1 MSMADEYWHNVAMRD
16 EMEHSFFDWV
26 MESDARLQAA
36 YDWYKGYDNDALH
49 ELVVDYLDEKFVP
62 QEVYTTFEGDDGFGV
77 RDKETN
83 ELLFVSEES
92 SEVNDW
98 IDDNINT
105 WNDETYDIWYDAAK
119 KSINELG
126 YYQFQDYEEELEES
140 SKNISNFSK
149 LKALMYT
156 LMKYLDENKVS
167 YRDMDFQEVTD
178 AWGKLFIIVEGDW
191 KHDHLYI
198 DYMVDEWFNQNGIQ
212 YINGGTQVL
221 DDGESDYYAG
231 KHEYRIILRSID
243 YDIIADAYKDSA
255 EYKSGLE
262 ESINLNKHTT
272 SVNEGIIDDFLKSCG
287 IFENPETATVFFD
300 SPTQC
305 YIISLNEHIS
315 WKDFKI
321 FVKQFKSKFDAQDK
335 LDVFDLGPDNAEDVQ
350 KIGIALNTTTED
362 DVENLGFNLDENNK
376 IKESLLQEIHDGH
389 MYLLSQG
396 FTDEQIDKF
405 CELTKS
411 TLSELLYSRDWFNAF
426 EKWTKTGE
434 LPKNLKLLG
443 ENAKITS
450 KKISEDTVKK
460 SNGKWTNRGD
470 DGKEHGE
477 FKTKK
482 EADKQRKAM
491 YANGY
496 TGESRRNNMS
506 ITIRELKETSGINMK
521 TSIKDWYMK
530 EFPDDDLGERINSTV
545 NFDDIL
551 NALQNHTDI
560 YDVIDVVDSVIR
572 ERIFDKLSK
581 LINKDYNYI
590 YNLWLGESL
599 HESSPITKDSSSPYF
614 RAFVTNLGKYNE
626 GQLVGEWVT
635 FPIDEDDFDE
645 VLKRIQIGDTD
656 DFGAPYEEWFVT
668 DYECDLDGFD
678 WQELGEYPSY
688 DSLQEY
694 GELIESIDDVE
705 AVENAYEVTGDLREA
720 IEGIDSGSIIYY
732 PGCNTEEELGEYVI
746 NEIYGGEIT
755 PDLAEQYFDYDKL
768 GRDLG
773 FDEYENDN
781 YDPDDEDSE
790 EYISA
795 GEYWC
800 GDEYAS
806 DSDIGAAY
814 VDAVGFDGVSNIE
827 NYFDYEAFG
836 RDLTFESF
844 TLTKD
849 GAIEYT

>member
-16 EMEHSFFDWV
+16 EMNHSFFDWV

-62 QEVYTTFEGDDGFGV
+62 KEVYKTFEGDNFKYFGV

-83 ELLFVSEES
+83 EVLFTSEEP
-92 SEVNDW
+92 SEVDDW
-98 IDDNINT
+98 IDDTINT

-119 KSINELG
+119 KTINELG
-126 YYQFQDYEEELEES
+126 YYQFQDMEEELEES
-140 SKNISNFSK
+140 SKNLSNFSK

-156 LMKYLDENKVS
+156 LEKYLYENKVS
-167 YRDMDFQEVTD
+167 YEDMDFEEVTD
-178 AWGKLFIIVEGDW
+178 AWGKLFVIIDGDW
-191 KHDHLYI
+191 KHEHLYG
-198 DYMVDEWFNQNGIQ
+198 DYMIEEWLKKNNVSFIS
-212 YINGGTQVL
+212 GGTEVL
-221 DDGESDYYAG
+221 DDSESDNYRG
-231 KHEYRIILRSID
+231 KHEYRIILSSID
-243 YDIIADAYKDSA
+243 YDLIADAYKDSA
-255 EYKSGLE
+255 EYKDNLE
-262 ESINLNKHTT
+262 ESINLSKYTT
-272 SVNEGIIDDFLKSCG
+272 SVNENIIDDFLKSCG
-287 IFENPETATVFFD
+287 IFENPETATVYFD
-300 SPTQC
+300 YPTQC

-321 FVKQFKSKFDAQDK
+321 FVKQFKSKFDANDK

-362 DVENLGFNLDENNK
+362 DVENLGFNIEENNK
-376 IKESLLQEIHDGH
+376 IKESLLQDIHDDH
-389 MYLLSQG
+389 MFLLSQG

-405 CELTKS
+405 CELTNA
-411 TLSELLYSRDWFNAF
+411 TLSEILYSKDWFNAF

-434 LPKNLKLLG
+434 VPVGLKL
-443 ENAKITS
+443 
-450 KKISEDTVKK
+450 
-460 SNGKWTNRGD
+460 
-470 DGKEHGE
+470 
-477 FKTKK
+477 F
-482 EADKQRKAM
+482 
-491 YANGY
+491 
-496 TGESRRNNMS
+496 
-506 ITIRELKETSGINMK
+506 REGLTE
-521 TSIKDWYMK
+521 SIKDGHFYIHKDVEKMK
-530 EFPDDDLGERINSTV
+530 
-545 NFDDIL
+545 DIL
-551 NALQNHTDI
+551 SDFVHSDDELIKDILGGKCDYKCLAQKYLEHTWKDSLELSDEQTVK
-560 YDVIDVVDSVIR
+560 DVINAWAKACKLYIEEKDEMIRLKDLTESV
-572 ERIFDKLSK
+572 
-581 LINKDYNYI
+581 
-590 YNLWLGESL
+590 NLKESN
-599 HESSPITKDSSSPYF
+599 SSDAPYF

-626 GQLVGEWVT
+626 GELVGEWVD

-645 VLKRIQIGDTD
+645 MLKRIKIGDTD

-668 DYECDLDGFD
+668 DYDCDLDGFD

-688 DSLQEY
+688 ESLQEF
-694 GELIESIDDVE
+694 GELVESIDDVE

-720 IEGIDSGSIIYY
+720 IEGLDSGSIIYY

-746 NEIYGGEIT
+746 NEFYVGEI
-755 PDLAEQYFDYDKL
+755 PSDLAERYFDYDML

-773 FDEYENDN
+773 FDEYENDD

-800 GDEYAS
+800 GNEYAS
-806 DSDIGAAY
+806 DSEIGEAF
-814 VDAVGFDGVSNIE
+814 VDAVGFDGVGDID

-836 RDLTFESF
+836 RDLTFENF

>member
-105 WNDETYDIWYDAAK
+105 WNDETYDMWYDAAK

-126 YYQFQDYEEELEES
+126 YYQFQDEEEELEES
-140 SKNISNFSK
+140 SKNLNSFSK

-156 LMKYLDENKVS
+156 LMKYLDENNIS
-167 YRDMDFQEVTD
+167 YRDVSFEDVYD
-178 AWGKLFIIVEGDW
+178 IWGKIFVTIDGDW
-191 KHDHLYI
+191 KHDHLYA
-198 DYMVDEWFNQNGIQ
+198 DYMIEEWFNKNNVKFIE
-212 YINGGTQVL
+212 GGTQVL
-221 DDGESDYYAG
+221 DDTGSDWYKG
-231 KHEYRIILRSID
+231 KHEYRIILSSVD
-243 YDIIADAYKDSA
+243 YDLIEDAYKDSV
-255 EYKSGLE
+255 EYK
-262 ESINLNKHTT
+262 
-272 SVNEGIIDDFLKSCG
+272 
-287 IFENPETATVFFD
+287 D
-300 SPTQC
+300 S
-305 YIISLNEHIS
+305 L
-315 WKDFKI
+315 
-321 FVKQFKSKFDAQDK
+321 
-335 LDVFDLGPDNAEDVQ
+335 
-350 KIGIALNTTTED
+350 
-362 DVENLGFNLDENNK
+362 
-376 IKESLLQEIHDGH
+376 KESLLQEIHDGH

-411 TLSELLYSRDWFNAF
+411 TLSELLYSEDWFNAF

-443 ENAKITS
+443 ENAKITESVYTENGYKNRKDYLMSLADEYGVDVNTVLELASILGPSEDFDALVTEIEDLSDYADSDYIGDERDYDYES

-496 TGESRRNNMS
+496 TNESRRNNMS
-506 ITIRELKETSGINMK
+506 ITIKESM
-521 TSIKDWYMK
+521 
-530 EFPDDDLGERINSTV
+530 
-545 NFDDIL
+545 
-551 NALQNHTDI
+551 
-560 YDVIDVVDSVIR
+560 
-572 ERIFDKLSK
+572 
-581 LINKDYNYI
+581 
-590 YNLWLGESL
+590 
-599 HESSPITKDSSSPYF
+599 DSSAPSF

-668 DYECDLDGFD
+668 DYDCDLDGFD

-720 IEGIDSGSIIYY
+720 IEGIDDGRIIYY

-755 PDLAEQYFDYDKL
+755 HDLAEQYFDYDML

-773 FDEYENDN
+773 FDDYENPD

>member
-105 WNDETYDIWYDAAK
+105 WNDETYDMWYDAAK

-126 YYQFQDYEEELEES
+126 YYQFQDEEEELEES
-140 SKNISNFSK
+140 SKNLSNFSK

-156 LMKYLDENKVS
+156 LMRYLDENKVS
-167 YRDMDFQEVTD
+167 YRDMNFKEVTD
-178 AWGKLFIIVEGDW
+178 AWGKLFIRVEGDW

-198 DYMVDEWFNQNGIQ
+198 DYMVDEWFNQNGIR

-221 DDGESDYYAG
+221 DDGESDYYVG
-231 KHEYRIILRSID
+231 KHEYRIILSSVD
-243 YDIIADAYKDSA
+243 YDLIEDAYKDSV
-255 EYKSGLE
+255 EYK
-262 ESINLNKHTT
+262 
-272 SVNEGIIDDFLKSCG
+272 
-287 IFENPETATVFFD
+287 D
-300 SPTQC
+300 S
-305 YIISLNEHIS
+305 L
-315 WKDFKI
+315 
-321 FVKQFKSKFDAQDK
+321 
-335 LDVFDLGPDNAEDVQ
+335 
-350 KIGIALNTTTED
+350 
-362 DVENLGFNLDENNK
+362 
-376 IKESLLQEIHDGH
+376 KESLLQEIHDGH

-411 TLSELLYSRDWFNAF
+411 TLSELLYSEDWFNAF
-426 EKWTKTGE
+426 ENWTKTGE

-443 ENAKITS
+443 ENTKITESVYTENGYKNRKDYLMSLADEYGVDVNTVLELASILGPSEDFDALVTEIEDLSDYADSDYIGDERDYDYES

-496 TGESRRNNMS
+496 TSESRRNNMS
-506 ITIRELKETSGINMK
+506 ITIKELKETSGINMK

-530 EFPDDDLGERINSTV
+530 EFPTDDLGECINSTV

-551 NALQNHTDI
+551 RALQNHTDI

-572 ERIFDKLSK
+572 ERIFDKLAE

-599 HESSPITKDSSSPYF
+599 HESSPVTKDSSSPYF

-668 DYECDLDGFD
+668 DYDCDLDGFD

-720 IEGIDSGSIIYY
+720 IEGIDDGRIIYY

-755 PDLAEQYFDYDKL
+755 HDLAERYFDYDKL

-773 FDEYENDN
+773 FDEYENPD

-806 DSDIGAAY
+806 DSDIGAEY
-814 VDAVGFDGVSNIE
+814 VDEVGFDGVSNIE

-836 RDLTFESF
+836 RDLTFDSF